1 VQIFRQRI
9 SNQSAKQ
16 IDAEHRCSTK
26 GRNNQAMK
34 QQLVGLRR
42 FRISGWLLAGLLLTT
57 LFFILNRELISG
69 ARVQIWDAYS
79 FYTPAFSLVA
89 DHARSGRLLLWNPWL
104 AGGTPDF
111 ADPQVAAASPI
122 AIIAGA
128 IGGGNSTA
136 FRIYWLFI
144 WVLGPLGLLLLARH
158 LGAPPWGAFLV
169 ALGYS
174 FCGFYTAHAEHTTVL
189 YSFSFVPWFIWRFD
203 VALTSLRFKPAAQAG
218 ALWGLSA
225 LGGYPAIV
233 ILSGGMLFLWGLGR
247 CCSSR
252 NRDKLLI
259 HEQPIWAR
267 FKFTFL
273 ALAAVFCVGVLIMAP
288 TYVAFFR
295 EGPGYTERA
304 GAMPR
309 WLAIAGN
316 ALDPGALATFASP
329 YLTALKFPP
338 RNPDLWP
345 LTNISMADVYVGVLP
360 LILSLLALWQR
371 PRSIWRWWL
380 VGIIAFSLACAVGDR
395 WPVRGW
401 LYDYCPPTRYFAY
414 PAMFRGHAIF
424 SAAVLALLATRDLKV
439 AIQNAETRI
448 WWQLAVL
455 SLAASI
461 AAVWA
466 YVHVV
471 SRVANLGNQFHLSN
485 LHLAG
490 IWFAAVAASVLF
502 LLFRGTRKWLPVLF
516 AVLAILDAYLTLRLS
531 QEFVSGN
538 GWSRSLV
545 TRVDAGH
552 KTTLTVDSLQRELK
566 PPLLLGGAYSN
577 NTLALRTAVFY
588 NKFTMKNRFHTGF
601 ADHPV
606 LLNMGLGSDRIW
618 FTKDAAVAVP
628 SNTTFSAL
636 VNRSEELG
644 VPVVIVHPRL
654 QMANVSNIRS
664 PVAPDRTVL
673 ASISHLA
680 PAQNIPAQVLNYTP
694 DNLQLNVSC
703 PADGWLLVTDRWA
716 AGWRAKVNGTLVE
729 VFGGNLIFRAVRVRA
744 GENTIQFYYPQPLYF
759 ALVFLSWST
768 LVAVLAVRPW
778 KTKRTSRL
786 SNQCT

>member
-1 VQIFRQRI
+1 M
-9 SNQSAKQ
+9 
-16 IDAEHRCSTK
+16 E
-26 GRNNQAMK
+26 
-34 QQLVGLRR
+34 QQLVGVRR

-57 LFFILNRELISG
+57 LFLIINRELISG
-69 ARVQIWDAYS
+69 ARVQIWDAWS

-89 DHARSGRLLLWNPWL
+89 DHARSGRLLLWDPWR

-203 VALTSLRFKPAAQAG
+203 VALTSLRFQPAAQAG

-233 ILSGGMLFLWGLGR
+233 ILSGGMLFLWAMGR
-247 CCSSR
+247 CCSP
-252 NRDKLLI
+252 DHGAGLLVQK
-259 HEQPIWAR
+259 QPIWRR
-267 FKFTFL
+267 FKFAFL
-273 ALAAVFCVGVLIMAP
+273 ALATVFCVGVLIMAP

-295 EGPGYTERA
+295 EGLGYTERA
-304 GAMPR
+304 GAEPR
-309 WLAIAGN
+309 WLVTAGN

-329 YLTALKFPP
+329 YLTALKFPL
-338 RNPDLWP
+338 RNPELWP
-345 LTNISMADVYVGVLP
+345 KTDISMADVYVGVLP
-360 LILSLLALWQR
+360 LTLSLLALWQR

-395 WPVRGW
+395 LPVRGW

-414 PAMFRGHAIF
+414 PAMFRGYAIF
-424 SAAVLALLATRDLKV
+424 SAAVLALLATSDLEA
-439 AIQNAETRI
+439 AIQNHETRI

-471 SRVANLGNQFHLSN
+471 SRVANLGNQFYLSN

-490 IWFAAVAASVLF
+490 IWFSVVAVSVLL
-502 LLFRGTRKWLPVLF
+502 LLFQGTRKWLPVLF
-516 AVLAILDAYLTLRLS
+516 GVLAILDASLTLRLS
-531 QEFVSGN
+531 QEFMSTDSGF
-538 GWSRSLV
+538 GHSLV
-545 TRVDAGH
+545 RRADAGH
-552 KTTLTVDSLQRELK
+552 KTTLTLKSLQRELQA
-566 PPLLLGGAYSN
+566 PPRLGGAHANASL
-577 NTLALRTAVFY
+577 TLRIATFY
-588 NKFTMKNRFHTGF
+588 NHSTMKNRFHIGF

-606 LLNMGLGSDRIW
+606 LLNTGLGADRIW
-618 FTKDAAVAVP
+618 FSKDVTIAAP
-628 SNTTFSAL
+628 SNLAYSAL
-636 VNRSEELG
+636 VNRSEQLG
-644 VPVVIVHPRL
+644 APVMVVHPPE
-654 QMANVSNIRS
+654 QMARVSVISS
-664 PVAPDRTVL
+664 PAVPDSTEL
-673 ASISHLA
+673 TSISHLA
-680 PAQNIPAQVLNYTP
+680 PAQEIPAQVLSYSPNE
-694 DNLQLNVSC
+694 LNIKVSC

-716 AGWRAKVNGTLVE
+716 AGWRAKVNGMPAD
-729 VFGGNLIFRAVRVRA
+729 VFGGNLIFRAVRVRS
-744 GENTIQFYYPQPLYF
+744 GENTIHFYYPQHLYF
-759 ALVFLSWST
+759 VMILVSWTT
-768 LVAVLAVRPW
+768 LVAVFAIP
-778 KTKRTSRL
+778 RL
-786 SNQCT
+786 NAIKVGQQKQPLIGGLL